1 MKQFFKMMFA
11 SMLGTFLTLVIV
23 LFISLAIMFG
33 MIYSLKDESKTKV
46 EKNSVLEIQFNDK
59 IMERSS
65 DKFPRINPFSQ
76 DVESGLGLDKIL
88 ASIKR
93 AAKDDD
99 IKGIYLNIEILD
111 AGIATVGE
119 IRNALEEFKKSKKF
133 IVAYS
138 ELYSLK
144 SYYLSSVADKIY
156 VNPQGYLDFRGLHS
170 NLMFFKGTL
179 EKLDIEAQII
189 RHGKYKSA
197 VEPFMF
203 DKMSKENREQIQELL
218 STIWDDMLAKI
229 SASRNIPVNELR
241 EIANEMKIHKA
252 SDAVDVKLADEV
264 AFYDQVES
272 DLKKRC
278 GDENAKKV
286 KEISLAQ
293 YAKSTSVSGKS
304 ISKNKVAVIY
314 AVGGIQGGEGNE
326 ETIGSETLSAAIRKA
341 RLDSTVKAIVLRV
354 NSPGGSAL
362 ASDVIWREVTLAK
375 KAKPFVVS
383 MGDVAA
389 SGGYYIAC
397 AADTIVCEPNTITGS
412 IGVLG
417 VLLNMQKMFSNKLGI
432 TFDTVKTGRFADIL
446 TQTRPL
452 TEEEKKIATAEV
464 ERIYNSFVER
474 VAEGRNMKRAD
485 VDSIGQ
491 GRVWSGVDAKRLGL
505 VDVLGGMNDAVNIA
519 AGMAK
524 LDTYKIISLPEYKDF
539 FERILENISSE
550 TKTNAVKTELG
561 DAYPYYRQVKDIL
574 KMRGMQARMPVDIV
588 IE

>member
-11 SMLGTFLTLVIV
+11 SMLGTFLTLLLII
-23 LFISLAIMFG
+23 FISLMVMFG

-46 EKNSVLEIQFNDK
+46 EKNSVLEIRFDEK
-59 IMERSS
+59 INERSS
-65 DKFPRINPFSQ
+65 DKFPKINPFTQ
-76 DVESGLGLDKIL
+76 DIEPGLGLDKIL

-93 AAKDDD
+93 AEDDDD
-99 IKGIYLNIEILD
+99 IKGIYLNIEGID
-111 AGIATVGE
+111 AGITTVSE
-119 IRNALEEFKKSKKF
+119 IRNALVEFKKSKKF
-133 IVAYS
+133 IISYS
-138 ELYSLK
+138 EIYSLK

-156 VNPQGYLDFRGLHS
+156 VNPEGYLDFRGLHT

-197 VEPFMF
+197 VEPFML

-218 STIWDDMLAKI
+218 STIWDDMLEKI
-229 SASRNIPVNELR
+229 SVSRNIPVDELKK
-241 EIANEMKIHKA
+241 IANELKIHKA

-264 AFYDQVES
+264 AFYDQVEGE
-272 DLKKRC
+272 LKKLC
-278 GDENAKKV
+278 GDEKAKKL
-286 KEISLAQ
+286 KEVSLAQ
-293 YAKSTSVSGKS
+293 YSKGSSVSGKS
-304 ISKNKVAVIY
+304 TAKNKIAVIY
-314 AVGGIQGGEGNE
+314 AVGGIQGGSGNE
-326 ETIGSETLSAAIRKA
+326 EAIGSETTSAAIRKA
-341 RLDSTVKAIVLRV
+341 RLDSTVKAIVMRV

-362 ASDVIWREVTLAK
+362 ASDVIWREVILAK

-397 AADTIVCEPNTITGS
+397 AADTIVWELTTITVS

-446 TQTRPL
+446 NQTRPL
-452 TEEEKKIATAEV
+452 TEEEKRIATAEV
-464 ERIYNSFVER
+464 ERIYNSFLQH
-474 VAEGRNMKRAD
+474 VAEGRNMEKAD

-491 GRVWSGVDAKRLGL
+491 GRVWSGADAKRLGL
-505 VDVLGGMNDAVNIA
+505 IDVLGGMNDAMKIA
-519 AGMAK
+519 ARMAK
-524 LDTYKIISLPEYKDF
+524 IESYKIISLPEQKDF
-539 FERILENISSE
+539 LERILENISADA
-550 TKTNAVKTELG
+550 KAGAIKTELG
-561 DAYPYYRQVKDIL
+561 DAYPYYNQVKNIL
-574 KMRGMQARMPVDIV
+574 NMRGMQARMPVDII

>member
-11 SMLGTFLTLVIV
+11 SMLGTFLTLLLII
-23 LFISLAIMFG
+23 FISLMVMFG

-46 EKNSVLEIQFNDK
+46 EKNSVLEIRFDEK
-59 IMERSS
+59 INERSS
-65 DKFPRINPFSQ
+65 DKFPKINPFTQ
-76 DVESGLGLDKIL
+76 DIEPGLGLDKIL

-93 AAKDDD
+93 AEDDDD
-99 IKGIYLNIEILD
+99 IKGIYLNIEGID
-111 AGIATVGE
+111 AGITTVSE
-119 IRNALEEFKKSKKF
+119 IRNALVEFKKSKKF
-133 IVAYS
+133 IISYS
-138 ELYSLK
+138 EIYSLK

-156 VNPQGYLDFRGLHS
+156 VNPEGYLDFRGLHT

-197 VEPFMF
+197 VEPFML

-218 STIWDDMLAKI
+218 STIWDDMLEKI
-229 SASRNIPVNELR
+229 SVSRNIPVDELKK
-241 EIANEMKIHKA
+241 IANELKIHKA

-264 AFYDQVES
+264 AFYDQVEGE
-272 DLKKRC
+272 LKKLC
-278 GDENAKKV
+278 GDEKAKKL
-286 KEISLAQ
+286 KEVSLAQ
-293 YAKSTSVSGKS
+293 YSKGSSVSGKS
-304 ISKNKVAVIY
+304 TAKNKIAVIY
-314 AVGGIQGGEGNE
+314 AVGGIQGGSGNE
-326 ETIGSETLSAAIRKA
+326 ETIGSETTSAAIRKA
-341 RLDSTVKAIVLRV
+341 RLDSTVKAIVMRV

-362 ASDVIWREVTLAK
+362 ASDVIWREVILAK

-397 AADTIVCEPNTITGS
+397 AADTIVCEPTTITGS

-446 TQTRPL
+446 NQTRPL
-452 TEEEKKIATAEV
+452 TEEEKRIATAEV
-464 ERIYNSFVER
+464 ERIYNSFLQH
-474 VAEGRNMKRAD
+474 VAEGRNMKKAD

-491 GRVWSGVDAKRLGL
+491 GRVWSGADAKRLGL
-505 VDVLGGMNDAVNIA
+505 IDVLGGMNDAMKIA
-519 AGMAK
+519 ARMAK
-524 LDTYKIISLPEYKDF
+524 IESYKIISLPEQKDF
-539 FERILENISSE
+539 LERILENISADA
-550 TKTNAVKTELG
+550 KAGAIKTELG
-561 DAYPYYRQVKDIL
+561 DAYPYYNQVKNIL
-574 KMRGMQARMPVDIV
+574 NMRGMQARMPVDII